1 MNRLVAAENT
11 IRKGDCPGITG
22 EAPVFNGAGS
32 DSGLSPDNCKGF
44 RCREGCVRC
53 CTDKGNPL
61 ELTIGDIIRLCGHL
75 SIEAGELFENYCEI
89 MWNRIPG
96 TSLLIPSIGLVF
108 PCGFLKND
116 RCEVYDVR
124 PIHCR
129 LFPEALVTDNG
140 NLDIYRNCGYQCID
154 TGTALD
160 ANRKA
165 YTHRLKDIDRHELK
179 VTASYFDNF
188 SYCVELRPDEL
199 GRIGN
204 CLSGVGNMEM
214 AAKKRE
220 LYTETIDKKTMETVE
235 SVFRKK
241 LCKLNTKFPKGDAG
255 YLSVISKSF
264 RAFR

>member
-1 MNRLVAAENT
+1 MAAENT
-11 IRKGDCPGITG
+11 TTGEKGDCPGITG
-22 EAPVFNGAGS
+22 EAV
-32 DSGLSPDNCKGF
+32 DSGLSPDDYKEFHCA
-44 RCREGCVRC
+44 EGCVRC

-61 ELTIGDIIRLCGHL
+61 ELTIGDIVRLCGHL
-75 SIEAGELFENYCEI
+75 SIEAGELFENYCGI

-96 TSLLIPSIGLVF
+96 TSLLIPSVGLIF

-129 LFPEALVTDNG
+129 LFPEALVMDNG
-140 NLDIYRNCGYQCID
+140 NLEIYRNCGYCCID
-154 TGTALD
+154 NGAPLD
-160 ANRKA
+160 MHRKA
-165 YTHRLKDIDRHELK
+165 YVHRLKDIDRHELK

-188 SYCVELRPDEL
+188 SYCVELRPDDL

-204 CLSGVGNMEM
+204 SMCGIGNMER

-235 SVFRKK
+235 SAFRKK
-241 LCKLNTKFPKGDAG
+241 LCKLNAKFQKWDDG